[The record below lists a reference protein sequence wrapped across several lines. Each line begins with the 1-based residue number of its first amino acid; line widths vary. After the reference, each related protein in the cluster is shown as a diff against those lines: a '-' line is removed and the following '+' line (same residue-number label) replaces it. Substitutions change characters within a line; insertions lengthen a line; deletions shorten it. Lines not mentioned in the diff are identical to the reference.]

1 LVSVQAYVD
10 DSRSNQREERLV
22 LAGYINTAE
31 RWSRF
36 SDAWYAELRR
46 SPSIDYFKMVE
57 AAGLRG
63 QFGGWCT
70 ADRDNKVEDLARII
84 RHSKPASIHSS
95 VSQKLVAEIIKPVAP
110 YGMASAYS
118 FCFEAIMIP
127 LAIHQSK
134 QRDLMQVP
142 IDFIFDQQ
150 EGLGDEAKLLYQS
163 IRARQPRA
171 VQKVLSVEP
180 VFRDDKLI
188 MPLQAADMLAWHIR
202 KHFDS
207 GDPDAFQ
214 VPAMLS
220 SDGMHSASDIPEW
233 YLRRAAEQFSNI
245 PGASTLS
252 GKKEWRKYRNEV
264 RRLGMP
270 TFPAERPFGR
280 KNAFDRLR
288 GFFARIIAR

>member
-1 LVSVQAYVD
+1 MQAYVD
-10 DSRSNQREERLV
+10 DSRSDQGEQRLV

-36 SDAWYAELRR
+36 SNAWYAELRR

-63 QFGGWCT
+63 QFGGWST
-70 ADRDNKVEDLARII
+70 VDRDNKVEDLARII
-84 RHSKPASIHSS
+84 RHWEPASIHSS
-95 VSQKLVAEIIKPVAP
+95 VSQKLVAEIVKPVAP

-118 FCFEAIMIP
+118 FGFEAIMIP

-134 QRDLMQVP
+134 QKDLMQVP
-142 IDFIFDQQ
+142 IDFIFDHQ
-150 EGLGDEAKLLYQS
+150 EGLGDAAKLLYQS

-202 KHFDS
+202 KHFES
-207 GDPDAFQ
+207 GDPDAFP
-214 VPAMLS
+214 VPPMLS
-220 SDGMHSASDIPEW
+220 ANGMHSASDIPEW
-233 YLRRAAEQFSNI
+233 YLRRAAEQFSNV

-252 GKKEWRKYRNEV
+252 DKKEWKKYRNEA
-264 RRLGMP
+264 RQLGMP
-270 TFPAERPFGR
+270 TFPVERPFGR
-280 KNAFDRLR
+280 ENAIDRFRKFL
-288 GFFARIIAR
+288 ARLIAG